1 MQQTNTDL
9 ENYLTKCLEEF
20 TALEAVL
27 ARIAEINSLF
37 SAIGK
42 VVLIFLGALVT
53 TKEVANHLLGA
64 DNAINLVFFTL
75 AGLLIVVIAG
85 LEAAFK
91 WEKSA
96 TELKGLA
103 GSCQKNI
110 REGKYQLH
118 KVQFMET
125 DDEKRKALEI
135 IIDTVN
141 KNLDEIYSKSEALGI
156 NVVREIKLQKLPT
169 T

>member
-1 MQQTNTDL
+1 M
-9 ENYLTKCLEEF
+9 
-20 TALEAVL
+20 
-27 ARIAEINSLF
+27 
-37 SAIGK
+37 GK
-42 VVLIFLGALVT
+42 ECNRT
-53 TKEVANHLLGA
+53 Q
-64 DNAINLVFFTL
+64 
-75 AGLLIVVIAG
+75 
-85 LEAAFK
+85 
-91 WEKSA
+91 
-96 TELKGLA
+96 GLA

-125 DDEKRKALEI
+125 DDEKRNALEI